1 MSKILSPY
9 GSEPAVFTFE
19 SSDYTSKLATA
30 FNWYNQEKEK
40 KDARNYLR
48 SYVLHHNK
56 QLVKVFDTVPDSMI
70 KTTYGWLARMVSNGT
85 ILTKKD
91 NLKLEEYLQ
100 NLFLYKEEIPF
111 EAEKQEKVSKPSV
124 RDFMQEKVNEYLG
137 EVEGY
142 IDAVLI
148 GQEPVNLFEDLKYR
162 QIPQPYVPFIDTF
175 IKSKAAEYIM
185 VYESTDDLVKEGYS
199 NLGKRKITALIKL
212 MGEWLED
219 VNRYGEFKKAN
230 RKPRI
235 KKAKS
240 PLQQTSKLKFKKED
254 SELKIKSISPTELVG
269 ASQVWVY
276 NTKYKKLSV
285 YRTDSASGI
294 QVKGS
299 TLQNYDPDMCEQKA
313 LRKPEVTIP
322 AVLTSGKVQLRKL
335 FTDLST
341 KESKV
346 NGRINEECVL
356 LRAFK

>member
-1 MSKILSPY
+1 
-9 GSEPAVFTFE
+9 
-19 SSDYTSKLATA
+19 
-30 FNWYNQEKEK
+30 
-40 KDARNYLR
+40 
-48 SYVLHHNK
+48 
-56 QLVKVFDTVPDSMI
+56 
-70 KTTYGWLARMVSNGT
+70 
-85 ILTKKD
+85 
-91 NLKLEEYLQ
+91 
-100 NLFLYKEEIPF
+100 
-111 EAEKQEKVSKPSV
+111 
-124 RDFMQEKVNEYLG
+124 
-137 EVEGY
+137 
-142 IDAVLI
+142 
-148 GQEPVNLFEDLKYR
+148 
-162 QIPQPYVPFIDTF
+162 
-175 IKSKAAEYIM
+175 M